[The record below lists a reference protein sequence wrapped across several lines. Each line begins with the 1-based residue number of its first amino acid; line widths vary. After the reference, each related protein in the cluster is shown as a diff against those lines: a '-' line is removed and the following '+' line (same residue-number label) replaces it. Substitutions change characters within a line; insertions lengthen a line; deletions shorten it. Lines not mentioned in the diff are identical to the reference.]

1 MSRVDVEQA
10 DVFEAV
16 TLHLRR
22 ALGLNDRQC
31 YETLDPYSPKIPKGG
46 DYFVTV
52 APGEGQYDVEHQIG
66 GGEDQL
72 TENSV
77 VTVTAYTRIKLD
89 STDHDEKLLRD
100 ARRGVFVLKRKILKA
115 LVGSD
120 PTIGGNEF
128 LRQLI
133 YARHAHA
140 PQILEASTDNRL
152 RLACISID
160 FGVDFDWDL
169 S

>member
-1 MSRVDVEQA
+1 MSRVDVEQV
-10 DVFEAV
+10 DVFEALV
-16 TLHLRR
+16 LYLRR

-31 YETLDPYSPKIPKGG
+31 YETLDPYSPTIPKGG
-46 DYFVTV
+46 DYWVTV

-72 TENSV
+72 TEESV

-89 STDHDEKLLRD
+89 STDHDENLLRD
-100 ARRGVFVLKRKILKA
+100 ARRGVFVLKHKILKA
-115 LVGSD
+115 LVGADIPKGSD
-120 PTIGGNEF
+120 TF
-128 LRQLI
+128 LRQLL

-140 PQILEASTDNRL
+140 PQILEGSKDNRL

-169 S
+169 T